1 MAVIS
6 GTETLD
12 APLDHP
18 RDEGEDR
25 TNLIINYLPQVPL
38 LITPL
43 DCLLLMMISLFQSMI
58 DTELYSMFITLGPIV
73 SAKIMR
79 DKNSG
84 YSFGYGFVQYEN
96 PADAAKAIQQL
107 NGLQVANN
115 KRIKVGI

>member
-38 LITPL
+38 LT
-43 DCLLLMMISLFQSMI
+43 
-58 DTELYSMFITLGPIV
+58 LYIGWLVADDDFFV
-73 SAKIMR
+73 SV
-79 DKNSG
+79 D
-84 YSFGYGFVQYEN
+84 
-96 PADAAKAIQQL
+96 D
-107 NGLQVANN
+107 
-115 KRIKVGI
+115 